1 MRKLLLLLIFIP
13 FFAKSQDLTGFW
25 KGKLTQD
32 TGGYAPEYS
41 LEVNITQK
49 NKNLY
54 GETKAYLGKVVIET
68 LRFSGYIDKDSVY
81 LFESSNGLIESIQP
95 PNYEPCIKNFVLAY
109 KKNAGG
115 IETLIGRWDGI
126 GYSKAVKK
134 KDDVL
139 NSILDFTFND
149 SKCIPGLVYLSKND
163 GLQIETSQPTKLLT
177 FPDSLQG
184 TTVNKFQE
192 IIVYNQIV
200 QVSISDYEE
209 VDGDRVSIFMNRE
222 IVAKNIGVR
231 RNPYTFTL
239 ALNANYI
246 TNELSILA
254 ENLGKIPPNTSLVV
268 IKDGDI
274 EHKVYIS
281 SDFKN
286 TAAIYL
292 KYKKP

>member
-1 MRKLLLLLIFIP
+1 MRKFLLFFIFIP
-13 FFAKSQDLTGFW
+13 FFANSQNLNGFW

-41 LEVNITQK
+41 LEVNIIQK
-49 NKNLY
+49 NKNLS
-54 GETKAYLGKVVIET
+54 GETKAYLGKVVVSKIS
-68 LRFSGYIDKDSVY
+68 FSGFIGKDSIY
-81 LFESSNGLIESIQP
+81 LREFKNGVVEKVLP
-95 PNYEPCIKNFVLAY
+95 PDYILCIKNLILSY
-109 KKNAGG
+109 KKEANGL
-115 IETLIGRWDGI
+115 ETLVGRWDGI
-126 GYSKAVKK
+126 AYPNDQNYYDGFIKYPKA
-134 KDDVL
+134 DRTL
-139 NSILDFTFND
+139 T
-149 SKCIPGLVYLSKND
+149 CIPGLIYLSKND
-163 GLQIETSQPTKLLT
+163 VLHIETKQPTQLIT
-177 FPDSLQG
+177 FTDTLQG

-192 IIVYNQIV
+192 IEVYNQIV

-222 IVAKNIGVR
+222 VVQKNVGVR

-246 TNELSILA
+246 INELSILA
-254 ENLGKIPPNTSLVV
+254 ENLGKIPPNTSLIV

-281 SDFKN
+281 SDLRN